1 MAGFAFDDRLTAVF
15 LSLVRSGLW
24 ERPLSGEELFRVQA
38 LQEGEWERIWKMAV
52 RQTVTGLLAAALEHL
67 PDTVD
72 LPRNVEYAAFASMD
86 RLAAGYRHQL
96 QAVEELSA
104 FFRGQG
110 LEPLYM
116 KGLEA
121 ARLYPRPRLRELG
134 DIDIFF
140 PENAFEKALEA
151 VRGHLADTLTLAP
164 DGSMHFRFRGL
175 DVDLHRSYFDL
186 PLRAPLPDTSSPEA
200 QLLMLNMH
208 ILKHAC
214 AAGVGLR
221 QLCDMARAYAALPYS
236 EPLYLDLCKKAGI
249 LRWTHLLSSFLKK
262 NLGASN
268 LPISDA
274 QVPDPAPLERI
285 VRRGGNFGHH
295 SHSRQTALSMRPF
308 FRKADTFFR
317 MLSSIPFSL
326 RYAPRTTFHWLS
338 SLLPG
343 QFSGKKA

>member
-1 MAGFAFDDRLTAVF
+1 MARTATDGRLTAAF
-15 LSLVRSGLW
+15 LSLLCSSLW
-24 ERPLSGEELFRVQA
+24 DRPLS
-38 LQEGEWERIWKMAV
+38 EGEVSLFSDFTDADWNAVWKMAH
-52 RQTVTGLLAAALEHL
+52 RQSVSALVGAAVEKL
-67 PDTVD
+67 PESVSVSPS
-72 LPRNVEYAAFASMD
+72 LEYAA
-86 RLAAGYRHQL
+86 LAHIDQIADVHRRQRA
-96 QAVEELSA
+96 AVEQLTALLRS
-104 FFRGQG
+104 GG
-110 LEPLYM
+110 LTPVYL
-116 KGLEA
+116 KGLEV
-121 ARLYPRPRLRELG
+121 ARLYPVPELRELG
-134 DIDIFF
+134 DIDVYF
-140 PENAFEKALEA
+140 PEETCGRALELLRPH
-151 VRGHLADTLTLAP
+151 VEGDFGHAP
-164 DGSMHFRFRGL
+164 DGSLHFRFHGF
-175 DVDLHRSYFDL
+175 DVDVHRSYFDL
-186 PLRAPLPDTSSPEA
+186 PLRAPLPDISSPEA
-200 QLLMLNMH
+200 LLLMLNMH

-236 EPLYLDLCKKAGI
+236 EPVYLDLCKKAGI

-262 NLGASN
+262 NLGASH

-343 QFSGKKA
+343 QFSRKKA